1 MVRDDGYTSP
11 ETTAACALRYLER
24 RVREEAEAAVR
35 ASSTEATLLHIALAT
50 AYARRFGETSA
61 RSSSSGLANASADEC
76 RIW

>member
-11 ETTAACALRYLER
+11 DPSAGCALRYLER

-35 ASSTEATLLHIALAT
+35 ASSTQATLLHIALAT

-61 RSSSSGLANASADEC
+61 KDSGGLANAAADEC